1 MLHYRLSCS
10 FIMKRTELILSVL
23 LVPIDLI
30 MLVLAAWAAHRTR
43 FWDVVEGIRPVL
55 YDISLFEYLQSAL
68 IAAFIWVAIF
78 AIAGLYRRK
87 VTDSWLSEAGRVVA
101 GCSAGLVSIVLLVFL
116 QRELFSSRFI
126 ILAAY
131 VFAIVFVLI
140 GRLLVRLLERQL
152 FKWGY
157 GSHRVAV
164 IGECE
169 ESDRVV
175 RALSDKPEL
184 GYKVVARVPA
194 STVGLGELSILAE
207 NDLIDEIHFV
217 EPAADKDIRILFFE
231 KAERYHLAFRYAP
244 DLLWSPIGVPSVDID
259 AGVPLIEVPET
270 KLIGWGRVLKR
281 LFDIVASIFGL
292 LLLSPVMLLVAVIV
306 VFDSGFPIIY
316 KSMRVGRGRVFA
328 MYKFR
333 TMKLE
338 YCVGEK
344 YGGNQAEKMH
354 EQLTREQSART
365 GIIPKVENDPRVTR
379 VGRWLRKYSLDE
391 LPQLFNVLLGGM
403 SLVGP
408 RPHLPNEVA
417 RYSTHHHKVLAIKPG
432 ITGLAQV
439 NGRSDID
446 FEEEVKL
453 DRYYIEQWSFWLDMR
468 ILVRT
473 IPAVLRPPKQT

>member
-1 MLHYRLSCS
+1 
-10 FIMKRTELILSVL
+10 MKRTELILSVL
-23 LVPIDLI
+23 LVPLDFA
-30 MLVLAAWAAHRTR
+30 MLVLAAWLAHRTR
-43 FWDVVEGIRPVL
+43 FWGVVEGIRPVL
-55 YDISLFEYLQSAL
+55 YNISLAEYLQSAML
-68 IAAFIWVAIF
+68 TAVLWVVLF

-87 VTDSWLSEAGRVVA
+87 ATDSWLSEAGRIIA
-101 GCSAGLVSIVLLVFL
+101 SCSAGLVAVVLLVFL

-131 VFAIVFVLI
+131 VFAIVLVII
-140 GRLLVRLLERQL
+140 GRLVVRVLERQL

-157 GSHRVAV
+157 GAHRVALV
-164 IGECE
+164 GECP
-169 ESDRVV
+169 ESDRVAS
-175 RALSDKPEL
+175 ALADKPEL
-184 GYKVVARVPA
+184 GYRVVARIPVSMA
-194 STVGLGELSILAE
+194 GLGELEMLAE
-207 NDLIDEIHFV
+207 QDLIDEVHFV
-217 EPAADKDIRILFFE
+217 EPAADRELRILFFE
-231 KAERYHLAFRYAP
+231 KAERYHLTFRYAP
-244 DLLWSPIGVPSVDID
+244 DLLLSPIGIPSVDLD

-270 KLIGWGRVLKR
+270 RLIGWGRVAKR
-281 LFDIVASIFGL
+281 TFDIVGSL
-292 LLLSPVMLLVAVIV
+292 LALSFFSPLILFVGVLV
-306 VFDSGFPIIY
+306 VFDSGFPVLY
-316 KSMRVGRGRVFA
+316 KSMRVGRGRLFS

-338 YCVGEK
+338 YCVGEN
-344 YGGNQAEKMH
+344 YGGEVA
-354 EQLTREQSART
+354 EQLYQKLTTEQSART

-379 VGRWLRKYSLDE
+379 VGKWLRRYSLDE
-391 LPQLFNVLLGGM
+391 LPQFFNVLTGSM
-403 SLVGP
+403 SMVGP

-468 ILVRT
+468 ILIRT